1 MLHVTEPWKPQP
13 TDYRAQA
20 QALQMQC
27 TILWLPLLFLFLS
40 PFLQFSIVHVTLYDR
55 DELINFPLSIHWMKD
70 VGPNKPLAGCWY
82 HLPFPSLLFL
92 INRGIIRQISPVK
105 FVWLQGKI
113 ITTLFGGWQV
123 QFTSIESHL
132 SGPGFLLQQVWVL
145 NYNFKC

>member
-1 MLHVTEPWKPQP
+1 MLQSHGSHNPRTTGLKHRLCKCSVPSCGS
-13 TDYRAQA
+13 RS
-20 QALQMQC
+20 C
-27 TILWLPLLFLFLS
+27 FSSSLL
-40 PFLQFSIVHVTLYDR
+40 FLQFSIVHVTLYDR